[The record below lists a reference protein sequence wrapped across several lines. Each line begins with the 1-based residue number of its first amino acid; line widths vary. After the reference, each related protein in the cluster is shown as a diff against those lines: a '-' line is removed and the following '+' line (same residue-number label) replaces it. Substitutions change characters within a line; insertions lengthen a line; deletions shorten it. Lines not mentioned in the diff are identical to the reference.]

1 MIASENT
8 VQNEY
13 GNDYIYNLDSH
24 TPFKSFV
31 SEQKNTDV
39 KKFRFCRVTSFTS
52 VFVFLLQ
59 IGNPIV
65 SVMPVQSFY
74 SVFFTSTSSYAS
86 IKSPILMSL

>member
-39 KKFRFCRVTSFTS
+39 KKFRFVG
-52 VFVFLLQ
+52 LLLLH
-59 IGNPIV
+59 PCL
-65 SVMPVQSFY
+65 Y
-74 SVFFTSTSSYAS
+74 SCC
-86 IKSPILMSL
+86 K